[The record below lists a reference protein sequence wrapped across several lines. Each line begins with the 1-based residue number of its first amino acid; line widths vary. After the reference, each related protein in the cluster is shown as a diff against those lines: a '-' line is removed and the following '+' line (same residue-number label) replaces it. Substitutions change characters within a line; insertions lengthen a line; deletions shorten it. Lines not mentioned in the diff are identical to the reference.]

1 MKPRMTLSIAFAI
14 GVLALIGSYQAANAQ
29 QVRRFRFDTGVLT
42 LNNPDQILR
51 VTINW
56 GDGSAAPASVRFRRF
71 GYIEQGNIYTV
82 ASENTSDPITLQ
94 PGEAAHVDISQG
106 GFAGIRGVVFC
117 DGSVKDMEQAR
128 VTVQIISQSTGRVE
142 AVLIALLLP

>member
-1 MKPRMTLSIAFAI
+1 MKRRMTFSLVLF
-14 GVLALIGSYQAANAQ
+14 GVLLLTSSYSTANAQ
-29 QVRRFRFDTGVLT
+29 QVRRFTFDTGTLT
-42 LNNPDQILR
+42 LNNPDQFLR
-51 VTINW
+51 IIIHW

-71 GYIEQGNIYTV
+71 GYIEQDNLYKV

-106 GFAGIRGVVFC
+106 GFAATRGVVFC
-117 DGSVKDMEQAR
+117 DGSVKDVEQAR

-142 AVLIALLLP
+142 AVLIALLLH